1 MNRCS
6 RSEIGISEL
15 AHCFSLI
22 STSTILSVIPFS
34 LSLPQYLHPS
44 SLALLPCAI
53 RQLSFAVHFSTSSPF
68 LPLLPPPD
76 LFERSTLS
84 QRCQFTDSP
93 GIESSILHLAASLD
107 FWFEWLQ
114 SGEIRLSCTVC
125 ESPAELTESPCR
137 RITRYRALSVS
148 PMDISL
154 GVDPSL

>member
-22 STSTILSVIPFS
+22 STSTILSVIFFLSPSLGVFFS
-34 LSLPQYLHPS
+34 RSILVCHPAIVLCRSFFHLFCFLASPLPPSLPL
-44 SLALLPCAI
+44 
-53 RQLSFAVHFSTSSPF
+53 
-68 LPLLPPPD
+68 
-76 LFERSTLS
+76 STLS

-93 GIESSILHLAASLD
+93 GIERSILHLAASLD

-114 SGEIRLSCTVC
+114 SGGIRLSCTAC

-137 RITRYRALSVS
+137 RITRHRALSVS
-148 PMDISL
+148 PVDISL
-154 GVDPSL
+154 GVDPRL